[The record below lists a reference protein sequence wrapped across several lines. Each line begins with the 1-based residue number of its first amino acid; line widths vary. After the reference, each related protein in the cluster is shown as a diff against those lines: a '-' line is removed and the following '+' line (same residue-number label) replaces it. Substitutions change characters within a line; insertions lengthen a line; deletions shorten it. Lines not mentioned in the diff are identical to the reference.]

1 MTTPHKLALI
11 GFGTV
16 GQGLA
21 EILLAKGAELAARDG
36 VQFQVVAISD
46 LLKGS
51 LYNRAGLDLAVLLE
65 LVRRTGKL
73 EDYASLR
80 PSPALFSGWDS
91 LRTIRESNADTVV
104 EISWTD
110 VQTGQ
115 PAIDHVKAAF
125 ESGKNAVLTNK
136 GPVALA
142 YRDLAGLAAVHD
154 VQFRFEG
161 TVMSGTP
168 TIRLAQSSLAGCEIL
183 EIQGILNGTTNYILT
198 QMESGQSY
206 ADALAEA
213 QRLGY
218 AEADPT
224 ADVEGWDAAGKAVIL
239 ANVLMGGELRVADVD
254 RTGISGLT
262 LADVEAAKA
271 AGQRWKLIARVWAE
285 AGGDASQ
292 IVATN
297 ARAEAGGDAS
307 QIVATNARSEAGG
320 DASQIVATNARAEAG
335 GDASQITPGG
345 IVPGGIV
352 PGRIVRASVRP
363 TRLPLSHPLAGV
375 SGAVNACTYTTDLL
389 GDVTLVGPGAGR
401 METGYAVLGDLL
413 EIVRNT

>member
-1 MTTPHKLALI
+1 MTTPHRLALI

-21 EILLAKGAELAARDG
+21 EILLAKGDDLAARYG
-36 VQFQVVAISD
+36 VQFQVVAVSD

-51 LYNRAGLDLAVLLE
+51 LYSHAGLDLAALLE
-65 LVRRTGKL
+65 VARQTGKL
-73 EDYASLR
+73 HDYASR
-80 PSPALFSGWDS
+80 QPSRALFSGWDS
-91 LRTIRESNADTVV
+91 LRTIRDSNADTVV

-142 YRDLAGLAAVHD
+142 YRELAGLAAARG

-168 TIRLAQSSLAGCEIL
+168 TIRLAQKALAGCEIS
-183 EIQGILNGTTNYILT
+183 EIKGILNGTTNYILT
-198 QMESGQSY
+198 QMEGGQSY

-239 ANVLMGGELRVADVD
+239 ANVLLGGDLRVADVD
-254 RTGISGLT
+254 RAGISGLT
-262 LADVEAAKA
+262 LADVDAAKA
-271 AGQRWKLIARVWAE
+271 AGERWKLLARVWKE
-285 AGGDASQ
+285 AG
-292 IVATN
+292 VTK
-297 ARAEAGGDAS
+297 
-307 QIVATNARSEAGG
+307 
-320 DASQIVATNARAEAG
+320 
-335 GDASQITPGG
+335 
-345 IVPGGIV
+345 
-352 PGRIVRASVRP
+352 ASVQP

-375 SGAVNACTYTTDLL
+375 SGAINACTFTTDLL

-401 METGYAVLGDLL
+401 LETGYAVLGDLL
-413 EIVRNT
+413 DIAANK

>member
-1 MTTPHKLALI
+1 MSTPHRLALI

-21 EILLAKGAELAARDG
+21 EILLAKGDELAARYG
-36 VQFQVVAISD
+36 VQFQVVAVSD

-51 LYNRAGLDLAVLLE
+51 LYNHAGLDLAALLD
-65 LVRRTGKL
+65 VVQRTGKL
-73 EDYASLR
+73 DDYALAQ
-80 PSPALFSGWDS
+80 PSRALFSGWDS
-91 LRTIRESNADTVV
+91 LRTIRDSNADTVV

-142 YRDLAGLAAVHD
+142 YRELAELAAAKGVL
-154 VQFRFEG
+154 FRFEG

-168 TIRLAQSSLAGCEIL
+168 TIRLAQQALAGCEIL
-183 EIQGILNGTTNYILT
+183 EVKGILNGTTNYILT
-198 QMESGQSY
+198 QMEAGQSY

-224 ADVEGWDAAGKAVIL
+224 ADVEGWDAAGKGVIL
-239 ANVLMGGELRVADVD
+239 ANVLLGGDLRVADVE

-262 LADVEAAKA
+262 LADVQAARA
-271 AGQRWKLIARVWAE
+271 AGERWKLIARVWRE
-285 AGGDASQ
+285 DEIVGD
-292 IVATN
+292 V
-297 ARAEAGGDAS
+297 ARAGEPRPYAGDDVVG
-307 QIVATNARSEAGG
+307 AG
-320 DASQIVATNARAEAG
+320 SPRPPRPHI
-335 GDASQITPGG
+335 
-345 IVPGGIV
+345 
-352 PGRIVRASVRP
+352 RASVQP

-375 SGAVNACTYTTDLL
+375 SGAINACTFTTDLL

-401 METGYAVLGDLL
+401 TETGYAVLGDLL
-413 EIVRNT
+413 EIAAGM

>member
-1 MTTPHKLALI
+1 MTITHKLALI

-21 EILLAKGAELAARDG
+21 EILLAKGDELADRYG
-36 VQFQVVAISD
+36 VRFQVVAVSD

-51 LYNRAGLDLAVLLE
+51 LYDPAGLDLAALLDAA
-65 LVRRTGKL
+65 RRTGKL
-73 EDYASLR
+73 HDYADPR
-80 PSPALFSGWDS
+80 PAREPQSGWDS

-125 ESGKNAVLTNK
+125 GSGKHAVLTNK

-142 YRDLAGLAAVHD
+142 YRELDELAAAQGVL
-154 VQFRFEG
+154 FRFEG

-168 TIRLAQSSLAGCEIL
+168 TIRLARSALAGCQISQM
-183 EIQGILNGTTNYILT
+183 QGILNGTTNYILT
-198 QMESGQSY
+198 QMEGGQSY
-206 ADALAEA
+206 ADSLAEA

-239 ANVLMGGELRVADVD
+239 ANVLMGGDLRVADVD
-254 RTGISGLT
+254 RTGISGLS
-262 LADVEAAKA
+262 LADVEAARA
-271 AGQRWKLIARVWAE
+271 AGERWKLIARVWQE
-285 AGGDASQ
+285 DN
-292 IVATN
+292 VA
-297 ARAEAGGDAS
+297 
-307 QIVATNARSEAGG
+307 
-320 DASQIVATNARAEAG
+320 
-335 GDASQITPGG
+335 
-345 IVPGGIV
+345 
-352 PGRIVRASVRP
+352 RASVRP

-389 GDVTLVGPGAGR
+389 GDVTLIGPGAGR
-401 METGYAVLGDLL
+401 TETGYAVLGDLL
-413 EIVRNT
+413 EIVREA

>member
-1 MTTPHKLALI
+1 MTTTHKLALI

-21 EILLAKGAELAARDG
+21 EILLAKGDELAARYG

-51 LYNRAGLDLAVLLE
+51 LCDPAGLDLAALLDAA
-65 LVRRTGKL
+65 RRTGKL
-73 EDYASLR
+73 EDYPASSGLR
-80 PSPALFSGWDS
+80 RGWDS
-91 LRTIRESNADTVV
+91 VRTIRESDADTVV

-115 PAIDHVKAAF
+115 PAMDHVKAAF

-142 YRDLAGLAAVHD
+142 YRELAGLAAAHGVR
-154 VQFRFEG
+154 FRFEG

-183 EIQGILNGTTNYILT
+183 ELQGILNGTTNYILT
-198 QMESGQSY
+198 QMEGGQSY
-206 ADALAEA
+206 AGALAEA

-271 AGQRWKLIARVWAE
+271 AGERWKLIARVWAE

-292 IVATN
+292 
-297 ARAEAGGDAS
+297 
-307 QIVATNARSEAGG
+307 
-320 DASQIVATNARAEAG
+320 
-335 GDASQITPGG
+335 
-345 IVPGGIV
+345 IV

-375 SGAVNACTYTTDLL
+375 SGAINACTYTTDLL

-401 METGYAVLGDLL
+401 METGFAVLGDLL
-413 EIVRNT
+413 EIVRNE

>member
-1 MTTPHKLALI
+1 MTTTHRLALI

-21 EILLAKGAELAARDG
+21 EILLAKGEELETRYG
-36 VQFQVVAISD
+36 VRFQVVAVSD

-51 LYNRAGLDLAVLLE
+51 LSNHAGLDLAALLDV
-65 LVRRTGKL
+65 VRRTGKL
-73 EDYASLR
+73 EDYASLK
-80 PSPALFSGWDS
+80 PSRATFSGWDS

-142 YRDLAGLAAVHD
+142 YRELAELAAAHG

-168 TIRLAQSSLAGCEIL
+168 TIRLAQRSLAGCKIVEIK
-183 EIQGILNGTTNYILT
+183 GILNGTTNYILT
-198 QMESGQSY
+198 QMESGQTY

-224 ADVEGWDAAGKAVIL
+224 ADVEGWDAAGKTVIL
-239 ANVLMGGELRVADVD
+239 ANVLLGGDLRVADVD

-271 AGQRWKLIARVWAE
+271 AGERWKLIARVWQE
-285 AGGDASQ
+285 DK
-292 IVATN
+292 
-297 ARAEAGGDAS
+297 
-307 QIVATNARSEAGG
+307 
-320 DASQIVATNARAEAG
+320 
-335 GDASQITPGG
+335 IT
-345 IVPGGIV
+345 
-352 PGRIVRASVRP
+352 RASVRP
-363 TRLPLSHPLAGV
+363 TRLPLSHPLAGA
-375 SGAVNACTYTTDLL
+375 SGAVNACTFSTDLL

-413 EIVRNT
+413 DIAARQ

>member
-1 MTTPHKLALI
+1 MIRTHRLALI

-21 EILLAKGAELAARDG
+21 EILLDKGDDLAQRYG
-36 VQFQVVAISD
+36 VRFEITAISD
-46 LLKGS
+46 LLKGN
-51 LYNRAGLDLAVLLE
+51 LYLPAGLDLEVLLQT
-65 LVRRTGKL
+65 VRTSGKL
-73 EDYASLR
+73 DAY
-80 PSPALFSGWDS
+80 PDSPGLIRNWDS
-91 LRTIRESNADTVV
+91 LTTIRQSNADTVV
-104 EISWTD
+104 EVSWTD

-115 PAIDHVKAAF
+115 PAIGHVRAAF

-142 YRDLAGLAAVHD
+142 YRELADLARKHQ

-168 TIRLAQSSLAGCEIL
+168 TLRLAQNALAGCRISQ
-183 EIQGILNGTTNYILT
+183 IQGILNGTTNYILT
-198 QMESGQSY
+198 QMEAGQSY
-206 ADALAEA
+206 AEALADA

-239 ANVLMGGELRVADVD
+239 ANVLMGGHLAVADVD

-262 LADVEAAKA
+262 PGDVEAARA
-271 AGQRWKLIARVWAE
+271 DSQRYKLIARVWQDPDTGE
-285 AGGDASQ
+285 
-292 IVATN
+292 I
-297 ARAEAGGDAS
+297 
-307 QIVATNARSEAGG
+307 
-320 DASQIVATNARAEAG
+320 
-335 GDASQITPGG
+335 
-345 IVPGGIV
+345 
-352 PGRIVRASVRP
+352 RASVRP
-363 TRLPLSHPLAGV
+363 TRVPVSHPLAGV
-375 SGAVNACTYTTDLL
+375 SEAINACTFTTDLL

-413 EIVRNT
+413 DIA

>member
-1 MTTPHKLALI
+1 MTTIHKLALI

-21 EILLAKGAELAARDG
+21 EILLAKGDELAARYG
-36 VQFQVVAISD
+36 VQFQVVAVSD

-51 LYNRAGLDLAVLLE
+51 LSNHAGLDLAALLE
-65 LVRRTGKL
+65 VVRRTGKL
-73 EDYASLR
+73 DDYASLK
-80 PSPALFSGWDS
+80 PSRATFSGWDS
-91 LRTIRESNADTVV
+91 LRTIRDSNADTVV

-142 YRDLAGLAAVHD
+142 YRQLAELAAAQG

-168 TIRLAQSSLAGCEIL
+168 TIRLAQQALAGCEIL
-183 EIQGILNGTTNYILT
+183 EIKGILNGTTNYILT
-198 QMESGQSY
+198 QMEGGQSY

-224 ADVEGWDAAGKAVIL
+224 ADVEGWDAAGKTVIL
-239 ANVLMGGELRVADVD
+239 ANVLLGGDLRVADVD

-262 LADVEAAKA
+262 LADVEAARA
-271 AGQRWKLIARVWAE
+271 AGERWKLIARVWCE
-285 AGGDASQ
+285 DGDDVVGAGSP
-292 IVATN
+292 
-297 ARAEAGGDAS
+297 R
-307 QIVATNARSEAGG
+307 
-320 DASQIVATNARAEAG
+320 
-335 GDASQITPGG
+335 PG
-345 IVPGGIV
+345 P
-352 PGRIVRASVRP
+352 RVRASVRP
-363 TRLPLSHPLAGV
+363 TRLTLSHPLAGV

-401 METGYAVLGDLL
+401 METGFAVLGDLL
-413 EIVRNT
+413 DIAASQ

>member
-1 MTTPHKLALI
+1 MAATTHRLALI

-21 EILLAKGAELAARDG
+21 EILRDKSADLEARYG
-36 VQFQVVAISD
+36 VQFQIVAISD

-51 LYNRAGLDLAVLLE
+51 LYDPNGLDVAALLD
-65 LVRRTGKL
+65 VVQRTGKL
-73 EDYASLR
+73 ADYPASASLTT
-80 PSPALFSGWDS
+80 GWDT

-125 ESGKNAVLTNK
+125 GAGKNAVLTNK

-142 YRDLAGLAAVHD
+142 YRELAALAAAQQ

-168 TIRLAQSSLAGCEIL
+168 TIRLAQNALAGCAIREIK
-183 EIQGILNGTTNYILT
+183 GILNGTTNYILT
-198 QMESGQSY
+198 QMEAGQSY
-206 ADALAEA
+206 AEALADA

-239 ANVLMGGELRVADVD
+239 ANVLMGGDLRVADVD

-262 LADVEAAKA
+262 LADVDAARG
-271 AGQRWKLIARVWAE
+271 AGERWKLIARAWTE
-285 AGGDASQ
+285 NG
-292 IVATN
+292 VA
-297 ARAEAGGDAS
+297 
-307 QIVATNARSEAGG
+307 
-320 DASQIVATNARAEAG
+320 
-335 GDASQITPGG
+335 
-345 IVPGGIV
+345 
-352 PGRIVRASVRP
+352 RASVRP

-375 SGAVNACTYTTDLL
+375 AGAINACTYTTDLL

-401 METGYAVLGDLL
+401 IETGFAVLGDLL
-413 EIVRNT
+413 EISRLASGK